1 MKRRSHRAVVG
12 SLLMLLL
19 VSVAVHAQIYRYYR
33 PASAWTIT
41 AVRIKSGMDP
51 AYLQYL
57 DVQFKK
63 NEDALVKAGYE
74 KSYRILRALDDGGA
88 NSWNLLILREY
99 ASLASLEANEE
110 KADALTRQTDGD
122 EQVQMKGYDDRSRI
136 REIVWIK
143 TAREYLLK

>member
-1 MKRRSHRAVVG
+1 MKRSGHCAVVG

-41 AVRIKSGMDP
+41 AVRIK
-51 AYLQYL
+51 
-57 DVQFKK
+57 
-63 NEDALVKAGYE
+63 AGYE
-74 KSYRILRALDDGGA
+74 KSYRILRTLDDGADG
-88 NSWNLLILREY
+88 NLLILREY
-99 ASLASLEANEE
+99 PNLASLEANEE
-110 KADALTRQTDGD
+110 KADALARQTEGD

>member
-1 MKRRSHRAVVG
+1 MKRRSHRTVAG
-12 SLLMLLL
+12 SVLMLLV
-19 VSVAVHAQIYRYYR
+19 VSAVVHAQIYRYYR

-57 DVQFKK
+57 DGQFKK

-74 KSYRILRALDDGGA
+74 KSYRILRTLDDGGD
-88 NSWNLLILREY
+88 WNMLLLREY

-110 KADALTRQTDGD
+110 KADAVSRQTEGD
-122 EQVQMKGYDDRSRI
+122 EQVVMKGYDDRAKI